1 MYSIYR
7 TSRYRKDL
15 KTIAYDKKLI
25 DEIGV
30 VVDLLSENDTPLL
43 EKYKDHQLKGNYA
56 EFRECHIRPDW
67 LLIYKKT
74 KKELILLLVRTGTH
88 SDLF

>member
-30 VVDLLSENDTPLL
+30 IVALLSESDMPLP
-43 EKYKDHQLKGNYA
+43 EKYKDHQLKGNHA

-74 KKELILLLVRTGTH
+74 KKDLVLMLVRTGTH

>member
-15 KTIAYDKKLI
+15 KRIAFDKKLV

-30 VVDLLSENDTPLL
+30 IVGLLSDNDNPLPQ
-43 EKYKDHQLKGNYA
+43 KYSDHQLKGDYA
-56 EFRECHIRPDW
+56 EFRECHVRP
-67 LLIYKKT
+67 
-74 KKELILLLVRTGTH
+74 
-88 SDLF
+88 